1 MNSIVYNKYSRK
13 GGRIKDMAVERI
25 DYMATIYFADDEKQI
40 REVVTSFLENEGY
53 KVTAFENGDALLA
66 AFMLE
71 SCDLVLLDIMMPG
84 TDGIEILTAIRK
96 RSNVPI
102 ILLTARDTDS
112 DYYSGL
118 SLGSDDYITKP
129 FKPIIL
135 LAKINALLRRVRY
148 EQEAHSAKIET
159 DQEICCGNLQYSERK
174 YEVSVDGTTVNLT
187 PTELKYLV
195 YLMKHFEEAV
205 SKHKILDIIWEMSC
219 EVETRVADETNRRLR
234 RKLTQAGANV
244 YVQTV
249 WGYGFKLTK
258 KEEQI

>member
-1 MNSIVYNKYSRK
+1 
-13 GGRIKDMAVERI
+13 
-25 DYMATIYFADDEKQI
+25 MATIYFADDEKEI

-53 KVTAFENGDALLA
+53 KVTAFENGDALLN
-66 AFMLE
+66 AFQNK

-84 TDGIEILTAIRK
+84 TDGIGILTAMRK
-96 RSNVPI
+96 ISKVPV

-112 DYYSGL
+112 DYYNGL

-148 EQEAHSAKIET
+148 EQEAQSAKIET
-159 DQEICCGNLQYSERK
+159 DQEISCGNLQYSARK
-174 YEVSVDGTTVNLT
+174 HEVTVNGTAVNLT
-187 PTELKYLV
+187 PTELKFLV
-195 YLMKHFEEAV
+195 YLMQHFEEAV
-205 SKHKILDIIWEMSC
+205 NKNSILDIIWEMNY

-234 RKLTQAGANV
+234 KKLTRAGAKV

-249 WGYGFKLTK
+249 WGYGFKLTEK
-258 KEEQI
+258 SDYA